1 MMMTETPLHF
11 ISAIIILLSALVPIY
26 LTVKLK
32 NHNLKKL
39 TLILSIFILIHAAYH
54 ITGFFGF
61 NLLADGVLEPLSVV
75 LLIFF
80 GIVYSAMI
88 GPKPT
93 NTNTGIKNMAV
104 VAVVIGAENNG
115 TLPVLMNSITIIL
128 LLVALGIFVWL
139 ATRSKN
145 IRTFQFQISIFIV
158 IWIMGDMI
166 SVLHDNGIAVFP
178 SILQGG
184 GVEIGSGI
192 HVASM
197 AFFSLMLWLR
207 YYYSE
212 RSGQKMV
219 EDVNVDAASSNNNLG

>member
-32 NHNLKKL
+32 NHSLKKL
-39 TLILSIFILIHAAYH
+39 TIILSIFILIHALYH

-75 LLIFF
+75 VLIFF
-80 GIVYSAMI
+80 GIVYSAII
-88 GPKPT
+88 GAKPT

-104 VAVVIGAENNG
+104 VVAVAIGAENND

-219 EDVNVDAASSNNNLG
+219 EDVNVDAASNNNLG

>member
-75 LLIFF
+75 VLIFF

-158 IWIMGDMI
+158 IWTMGDMI

>member
-39 TLILSIFILIHAAYH
+39 TLILSIFISIHAAYH

-75 LLIFF
+75 VLIFF
-80 GIVYSAMI
+80 GIVYSAII